1 MANLKT
7 ESGTLN
13 QELIDKILADMDAN
27 RHRFKNASDLFA
39 INEGELLP
47 FVEEALAAELSPTA
61 FERARKRIS
70 PVNVLPKVV
79 SKLSTL
85 YNLGVS
91 RTVEEDDETGSQ
103 NVEVNQEIV
112 DYYVKEFGMD
122 PRMDLSQE
130 QFNLNKYTALEP
142 YLDTTSEEPVPKL
155 RILPAHTFWV
165 YSDNHMDPT
174 EPTVFIKI
182 LGGFNKHTG
191 EAAEDGTFETRT
203 VTVFMGYTDT
213 DIIAFDSD
221 GEARP
226 EFMESNPE
234 GINPYGQIPFIYIAN
249 SEYSLIPNPNTDTKP
264 LTILIP
270 KLLTDLN
277 YASQFMSHSIIY
289 AIDANI
295 EGLSGNPDAV
305 WNVKSETTQD
315 GADVNRAQIG
325 TIKPEVDIAETLNLI
340 KTQTQMWLDT
350 MGLRAS
356 SVGDLTVENA
366 ASGISKLI
374 DESDATAVREGQAVK
389 YQDVEREFWE
399 LVGVMHNTW
408 LEMGENLKERRVVT
422 GDLKVRVEFPPQEPV
437 KDEEKII
444 RTEAMKLKEGLTSK
458 RRAIAAA
465 NPDLDETE
473 VDELMEEIKK
483 EKDDMMGGMG
493 ALLRSADTREPDD
506 EPSDSFT
513 DADNNGS
520 N

>member
-1 MANLKT
+1 MANLKN
-7 ESGTLN
+7 ESGTIN
-13 QELIDKILADMDAN
+13 QELVDKILADMDAN
-27 RHRFKNASDLFA
+27 RYRFKNASELFA

-47 FVEEALAAELSPTA
+47 FVEDALAQELSPSA

-70 PVNVLPKVV
+70 PVNILPKVI

-91 RTVEEDDETGSQ
+91 RSVEEDDGVGAQ
-103 NVEVNQEIV
+103 NIQTNQEIV

-142 YLDTTSEEPVPKL
+142 YLDTTGETPTPKL

-165 YSDNHMDPT
+165 YSDNVMDPT
-174 EPTVFIKI
+174 EPTVFIKV
-182 LGGFNKHTG
+182 LGSFSKQTG
-191 EAAEDGTFETRT
+191 EPAEDGMLETRT
-203 VTVFMGYTDT
+203 VTVFMGYTNT

-221 GEARP
+221 GELRP
-226 EFMESNPE
+226 EYMEQNPE
-234 GINPYGQIPFIYIAN
+234 GINPFGRIPFVYIAN
-249 SEYSLIPNPNTDTKP
+249 SEYSLVPNPNTDTKP

-295 EGLSGNPDAV
+295 EGLSGNPDSV
-305 WNVKSETTQD
+305 WNIKSETNQD
-315 GADVNRAQIG
+315 GTDVNRAQIG

-356 SVGDLTVENA
+356 SVGDLSIENA

-389 YQDVEREFWE
+389 YQDVERDFWE
-399 LVGVMHNTW
+399 LMGIMHNTW
-408 LEMGENLKERRVVT
+408 LEMGENLQERRVVSEP
-422 GDLKVRVEFPPQEPV
+422 LKVRVEFPPQEPV
-437 KDEEKII
+437 KDEEKVV

-458 RRAIAAA
+458 RRAIATA

-473 VDELMEEIKK
+473 VDELLEEIKR
-483 EKDDMMGGMG
+483 EREDSVGGIN
-493 ALLRSADTREPDD
+493 ALLRSADTREFND
-506 EPSDSFT
+506 EPSDS
-513 DADNNGS
+513 DSNSDNDGS